1 MKVEN
6 EITVSVNCDYETLRQ
21 VLESKGFEIK
31 EEYHI
36 NDNYMIDR
44 NIDLTSL
51 PNLEILKKCVLV
63 REIEGIKKVLLY
75 KYKKYAENGDI
86 LEQAKIECP
95 VTDTD
100 KAVAFMKAI
109 NYDSLF
115 TIYDRCI
122 VFANGEAELIVEQ
135 VNDEY
140 LFIEMETKG
149 DYIDRTFSSTDE
161 LKEEIGKYGLP
172 IDTSNYFVKKA
183 EIMLKKVLKR

>member
-1 MKVEN
+1 MKIVE
-6 EITVSVNCDYETLRQ
+6 
-21 VLESKGFEIK
+21 KK

-149 DYIDRTFSSTDE
+149 DYIDRTYSSVEE
-161 LKEEIGKYGLP
+161 LKEEIGKYELP